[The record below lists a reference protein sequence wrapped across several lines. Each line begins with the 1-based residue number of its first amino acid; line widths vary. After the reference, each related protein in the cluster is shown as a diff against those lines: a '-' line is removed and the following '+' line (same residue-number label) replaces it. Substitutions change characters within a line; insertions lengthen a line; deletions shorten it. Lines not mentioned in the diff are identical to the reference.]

1 MVKRLFY
8 LIALILL
15 CQCSDKEVLL
25 PVVSEGGIPET
36 QNHSSIWIFYDPS
49 GQDSK
54 AVLNKNNKLINT
66 NWIFNIDRRLTMKEV
81 IPHLQAMQDD
91 RNKDSMHKKEGMINF
106 FSYADSKNERVSLV
120 IFPEINFVPAEEI
133 GESDAMADSG
143 SNVSET
149 DSTHCLVKVRIYEDY
164 LSVDGKI
171 FDIEEIGQ
179 IQSSPGPCEEEK
191 TKVFRLM
198 YDEELTFQ
206 SYLKTKVYLAAAQ
219 VVVDTTELVE
229 TLK

>member
-8 LIALILL
+8 VIGLILL

-25 PVVSEGGIPET
+25 PVVAEGGIPET

-49 GQDSK
+49 GQGSK

-66 NWIFNIDRRLTMKEV
+66 NWIFNIDRRLTMKDV
-81 IPHLQAMQDD
+81 IPLLQAMQSD

-106 FSYADSKNERVSLV
+106 FSYADSKNERISLV
-120 IFPEINFVPAEEI
+120 NFPVINFVPAEEI
-133 GESDAMADSG
+133 GEFDAMPDSG
-143 SNVSET
+143 SKFSET
-149 DSTHCLVKVRIYEDY
+149 DSKYCLIRVFIHEDY
-164 LSVDGKI
+164 LRVNGKTFDMEEVGKI
-171 FDIEEIGQ
+171 H
-179 IQSSPGPCEEEK
+179 SSTGPCEEEK
-191 TKVFRLM
+191 TEVFRLI

-206 SYLKTKVYLAAAQ
+206 SYLKTRVLLAAAQ
-219 VVVDTTELVE
+219 VKVDTTELVE

>member
-8 LIALILL
+8 VIGLILL

-25 PVVSEGGIPET
+25 PVVAEGGIPET

-81 IPHLQAMQDD
+81 IPHLQAMQAD

-106 FSYADSKNERVSLV
+106 FSYADSKNGRISLV
-120 IFPEINFVPAEEI
+120 NFPEINFVPAVEA
-133 GESDAMADSG
+133 GGSHALADSE

-164 LSVDGKI
+164 LRVDGKT
-171 FDIEEIGQ
+171 FDMEEIGK
-179 IQSSPGPCEEEK
+179 IHSSPGPCEEEK
-191 TKVFRLM
+191 KEVFRLM

-206 SYLKTKVYLAAAQ
+206 SYLKTKVFLAAAQ
-219 VVVDTTELVE
+219 VQVDTTELVE

>member
-1 MVKRLFY
+1 MVKRLFFV
-8 LIALILL
+8 IGLILL

-25 PVVSEGGIPET
+25 PVVAEGGIPET

-49 GQDSK
+49 GQESK

-81 IPHLQAMQDD
+81 IPLLQSMQAD

-106 FSYADSKNERVSLV
+106 FSYADSKNERISLV
-120 IFPEINFVPAEEI
+120 KFPQINFVAIDDLGQDDPWRET
-133 GESDAMADSG
+133 ESNST
-143 SNVSET
+143 ET
-149 DSTHCLVKVRIYEDY
+149 DSTKCLIGVRIYGDY
-164 LSVDGKI
+164 LRVADKNYEPS
-171 FDIEEIGQ
+171 DIKDIPSNYGACQEG
-179 IQSSPGPCEEEK
+179 K

-198 YDEELTFQ
+198 YDDELSFQ
-206 SYLKTKVYLAAAQ
+206 SYLETKVLLAAAQ
-219 VVVDTTELVE
+219 VEVDTTELVE